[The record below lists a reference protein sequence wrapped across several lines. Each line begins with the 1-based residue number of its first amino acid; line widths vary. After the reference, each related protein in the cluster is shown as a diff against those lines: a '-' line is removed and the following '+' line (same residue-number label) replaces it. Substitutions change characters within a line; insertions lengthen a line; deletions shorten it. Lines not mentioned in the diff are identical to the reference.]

1 MSHQI
6 SNLKLTLHLIS
17 YAKISHLQKSNQ
29 ISNFKLTLHLISY
42 TKIIHLQKSN
52 AKGLLLESM

>member
-1 MSHQI
+1 MPHQI

-17 YAKISHLQKSNQ
+17 YAKIIHLQKSNQ
-29 ISNFKLTLHLISY
+29 ISNLKLTLRLFTY

-52 AKGLLLESM
+52 AKGLPLESM